1 MSEASNTYGVEDRRA
16 HNDEQPPPE
25 QDTVGP
31 TKDLEEKEDCGSSSV
46 KLSSAILNAGP
57 SQSSEPHKQESNF
70 NDSPDGG
77 LASEAENVAVQ
88 KDQPN
93 LSELCPPGFGNCFE
107 ECQGPSLLFLGGVQ
121 KSLGGIRCHV
131 LRAMQRRLD
140 IVLVF
145 HIFYRGDGAQ
155 SPSDT
160 TNLLLTQLEQIGL
173 GNLTAAGS
181 AAPASTWSPPTLST
195 SLLAAFGTVL
205 DKQWLRYHKSNK
217 YGRGSQK
224 ERGKLRQEKF
234 DGLVIRADFY
244 FTREGKFDPANIFNG
259 RFADVKLSCHLTA
272 TRHNDFG
279 FSSDDFLTIVD
290 NLRAFEKMIRR
301 ERDAEFLRTIHTAS
315 GVDSIRLVHH
325 LFTPLNSSENSDDQ
339 LAVYLEDD
347 DTSTV
352 FLQTSRCRTGQLQN
366 AADPN
371 SQTS

>member
-1 MSEASNTYGVEDRRA
+1 MQSRLNPSKHDIEALTINERNLSLGVYGGANFGRECNLRSRSVFATLSKSLILFQILLALVLDANMCSFDFPMSEASNTYGVEDRRA

-31 TKDLEEKEDCGSSSV
+31 TKDLE
-46 KLSSAILNAGP
+46 LNDGP

-70 NDSPDGG
+70 KYSPDGG

-173 GNLTAAGS
+173 RNLTAAGS
-181 AAPASTWSPPTLST
+181 AAPASTWLPPTSMIWIQIIAYASLST

-234 DGLVIRADFY
+234 DGLVMF
-244 FTREGKFDPANIFNG
+244 
-259 RFADVKLSCHLTA
+259 
-272 TRHNDFG
+272 
-279 FSSDDFLTIVD
+279 
-290 NLRAFEKMIRR
+290 
-301 ERDAEFLRTIHTAS
+301 
-315 GVDSIRLVHH
+315 
-325 LFTPLNSSENSDDQ
+325 
-339 LAVYLEDD
+339 
-347 DTSTV
+347 
-352 FLQTSRCRTGQLQN
+352 
-366 AADPN
+366 
-371 SQTS
+371 